1 MIRIKPILRNP
12 HNDKQADTLLDA
24 LIGAPPAEAGARSF
38 REDLPRLSS
47 AALYRELI
55 VLCLRMALAPRP
67 RRWWAERYHRIAEE
81 LHLRGI
87 HVELGGG
94 SQ

>member
-1 MIRIKPILRNP
+1 VIRIKPILRNP

-55 VLCLRMALAPRP
+55 VLCLR
-67 RRWWAERYHRIAEE
+67 RRWPRAPA
-81 LHLRGI
+81 
-87 HVELGGG
+87 GGG
-94 SQ
+94 PNATTESPRSCT